1 MNRAWRSRA
10 IQKIGFFAILAV
22 LGLMVVRWCFFMRA
36 QAMPTTLDMTY
47 SNQQNNR
54 RAGLTF
60 TIGDAVYYPSR
71 NGMGYMVQ
79 GREGKVSFS
88 QRLAQ
93 ESEAYVVYTKGED
106 DTYRVYVYS
115 KAEEAVVLKIKDV
128 VRWRLVGNTLF
139 YAKARIEYTIS
150 EYYPEDVYAV
160 SLDTRQE
167 KLLAENV
174 MNYLVLREDKLIYA
188 LYRDVEY
195 EKAKEKL
202 IEHNLRLVAHIVK
215 KYNSPDRDLDDLIS
229 IGTIGLIKA
238 VNTFDLDKGGRLVTY
253 AARCI
258 ENELLMMLR
267 QEKKILR
274 EVSLY
279 EPIGTDQEGNHIS
292 LLDIISTDE
301 AALVDQYLHKY
312 YLSHLEQEVFLL
324 EDSRERTII
333 LKRYGLCGNKPHTQK
348 EVAAMMGISRS
359 YVSRIEK
366 KALEKLRN
374 SYEEYM

>member
-47 SNQQNNR
+47 SNQQNNK
-54 RAGLTF
+54 RAGLAF
-60 TIGDAVYYPSR
+60 TIGDAVYYPSW
-71 NGMGYMVQ
+71 NGMGYMVR

-167 KLLAENV
+167 KLLVENV
-174 MNYLVLREDKLIYA
+174 MSFLALREDKLIYT

-195 EKAKEKL
+195 EKDGKL
-202 IEHNLRLVAHIVK
+202 PVYQEEPALVPYYEMALPEGGVRRLGLFEYTGRYDSRLYASFVEGDCF
-215 KYNSPDRDLDDLIS
+215 YYTDRVD
-229 IGTIGLIKA
+229 
-238 VNTFDLDKGGRLVTY
+238 GRRVVMRY
-253 AARCI
+253 DVAARRRDI
-258 ENELLMMLR
+258 VYDGDFVSLHNVFENALYLSRDKTDGDKMNKEFFWFNMETR
-267 QEKKILR
+267 QEKLFFTITDADEVSSSSVAVLR
-274 EVSLY
+274 ESEYVITFDTWNTGDISILY
-279 EPIGTDQEGNHIS
+279 KEKES
-292 LLDIISTDE
+292 
-301 AALVDQYLHKY
+301 K
-312 YLSHLEQEVFLL
+312 SHLL
-324 EDSRERTII
+324 
-333 LKRYGLCGNKPHTQK
+333 YN
-348 EVAAMMGISRS
+348 
-359 YVSRIEK
+359 
-366 KALEKLRN
+366 
-374 SYEEYM
+374 

>member
-22 LGLMVVRWCFFMRA
+22 LGLMVVRWYFFMRA

-139 YAKARIEYTIS
+139 YTKARIEHTIS

-167 KLLAENV
+167 KLLVENV
-174 MNYLVLREDKLIYA
+174 MSFLALREDKLIYT

-195 EKAKEKL
+195 EKDGEFPVYQEEPALVPYYEMTL
-202 IEHNLRLVAHIVK
+202 PEGGVRRLGQFAYTGSGSFRLYHSFVEGDCF
-215 KYNSPDRDLDDLIS
+215 YYTDRVD
-229 IGTIGLIKA
+229 
-238 VNTFDLDKGGRLVTY
+238 GRRVVMRY
-253 AARCI
+253 DVAARRRDI
-258 ENELLMMLR
+258 VYDGDFTGLKNVFENALYLSRDKTDGDKMDKEFFWFNMETR
-267 QEKKILR
+267 QEKLFFTITDADEVSSSSVAVLR
-274 EVSLY
+274 EGEYVITFDTWNTGDISILY
-279 EPIGTDQEGNHIS
+279 KEKES
-292 LLDIISTDE
+292 
-301 AALVDQYLHKY
+301 K
-312 YLSHLEQEVFLL
+312 SHLL
-324 EDSRERTII
+324 
-333 LKRYGLCGNKPHTQK
+333 YN
-348 EVAAMMGISRS
+348 
-359 YVSRIEK
+359 
-366 KALEKLRN
+366 
-374 SYEEYM
+374 

>member
-167 KLLAENV
+167 KLPVYQEEPALVPYYEMTLPEGGVRRLGQFAYTGRGDFRLYYSFVEGDCFYYPDRVDGRRVVMRYDVAARRRDIVYDGDFTGLKNVFENAL
-174 MNYLVLREDKLIYA
+174 YLSRDKTDGDKMDKEFFWFNMETRQEKLFFTITDADEVSSSSVAVLREGEYVITFDTWNTGDISI
-188 LYRDVEY
+188 LY
-195 EKAKEKL
+195 KEK
-202 IEHNLRLVAHIVK
+202 ESK
-215 KYNSPDRDLDDLIS
+215 
-229 IGTIGLIKA
+229 
-238 VNTFDLDKGGRLVTY
+238 
-253 AARCI
+253 
-258 ENELLMMLR
+258 
-267 QEKKILR
+267 
-274 EVSLY
+274 
-279 EPIGTDQEGNHIS
+279 
-292 LLDIISTDE
+292 
-301 AALVDQYLHKY
+301 
-312 YLSHLEQEVFLL
+312 SHLL
-324 EDSRERTII
+324 
-333 LKRYGLCGNKPHTQK
+333 YN
-348 EVAAMMGISRS
+348 
-359 YVSRIEK
+359 
-366 KALEKLRN
+366 
-374 SYEEYM
+374 

>member
-22 LGLMVVRWCFFMRA
+22 LGIMVVRWILFVRA

-88 QRLAQ
+88 QCPAQ
-93 ESEAYVVYTKGED
+93 ESETYVVYTKD
-106 DTYRVYVYS
+106 DSDPYKLYVYS

-128 VRWRLVGNTLF
+128 ERWRLAGNTLF
-139 YAKARIEYTIS
+139 YSRACTDHLIVG
-150 EYYPEDVYAV
+150 YYPEDVYAV

-195 EKAKEKL
+195 EKDGKL
-202 IEHNLRLVAHIVK
+202 PVYQEEPALVPYYEMTLPEGGVRRLGLFEYTGRYDSRLYASFVEGDCF
-215 KYNSPDRDLDDLIS
+215 YYTDRVD
-229 IGTIGLIKA
+229 
-238 VNTFDLDKGGRLVTY
+238 GRRVVMRY
-253 AARCI
+253 DVAARRRDI
-258 ENELLMMLR
+258 VYDGDFTGLKNVFENALYLSRDKTDGDKMDKEFFWFNMETR
-267 QEKKILR
+267 QEKL
-274 EVSLY
+274 
-279 EPIGTDQEGNHIS
+279 
-292 LLDIISTDE
+292 
-301 AALVDQYLHKY
+301 
-312 YLSHLEQEVFLL
+312 FLP
-324 EDSRERTII
+324 SPMPMR
-333 LKRYGLCGNKPHTQK
+333 
-348 EVAAMMGISRS
+348 
-359 YVSRIEK
+359 
-366 KALEKLRN
+366 
-374 SYEEYM
+374 